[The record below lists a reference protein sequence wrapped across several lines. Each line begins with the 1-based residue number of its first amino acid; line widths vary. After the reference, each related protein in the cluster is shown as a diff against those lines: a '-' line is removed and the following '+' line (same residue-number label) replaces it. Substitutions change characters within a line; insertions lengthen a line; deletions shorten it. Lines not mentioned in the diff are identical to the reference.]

1 MRMIRRAL
9 LLFLLTPS
17 LAQAQA
23 TDDLRIVV
31 AGFQL
36 TSTGAEKAAG
46 VSRVVDLGW
55 SPLGKPVASVFS
67 MFGCGYFAATV
78 PPETFEKNADAG
90 WRIEITPT
98 KVSADNAVTF
108 RLRWTRALDTGKGF
122 TPTGEEDVEVTL
134 KPGESRP
141 LDSASVPATAR
152 TINDKPCTVKAGS
165 LRLSVEFDAFDRRLF
180 GADVWLVERLANG
193 KEESQLQSVRAI
205 PHQKVSFYFDSISDG
220 TTRYDLFGNL
230 VAELK
235 NGDILIEVEAVRAK
249 PDSGQDGYQSA
260 RWYRATVRVRPGE
273 TVEVALTPRNKE
285 EELAN
290 RAFSLRIRAKQIR

>member
-1 MRMIRRAL
+1 
-9 LLFLLTPS
+9 LLFLLAPGI
-17 LAQAQA
+17 AQAQA
-23 TDDLRIVV
+23 TNDLRIIVG
-31 AGFQL
+31 GFQL
-36 TSTGAEKAAG
+36 TSNGAEKAVG
-46 VSRVVDLGW
+46 VSRVIDLGW
-55 SPLGKPVASVFS
+55 VPVGKPVASVFS

-90 WRIEITPT
+90 WRIELTPT
-98 KVSADNAVTF
+98 KVAVDHAVTF
-108 RLRWTRALDTGKGF
+108 RIRWTRALDTGKGF
-122 TPTGEEDVEVTL
+122 TPIGEDLELTL

-141 LDSASVPATAR
+141 LDSVAVPATAK
-152 TINDKPCTVKAGS
+152 TTNGEPCTVKSGS

-180 GADVWLVERLANG
+180 GADVWLVERLASG

-205 PHQKVSFYFDSISDG
+205 PHQKVPFYFDSISDG
-220 TTRYDLFGNL
+220 TTRYDLFGSL

-235 NGDILIEVEAVRAK
+235 DGGILIEIEAVRAR

-260 RWYRATVRVRPGE
+260 RWFRATVRAKPGE

-290 RAFSLRIRAKQIR
+290 RVFSLRIRAKQIR